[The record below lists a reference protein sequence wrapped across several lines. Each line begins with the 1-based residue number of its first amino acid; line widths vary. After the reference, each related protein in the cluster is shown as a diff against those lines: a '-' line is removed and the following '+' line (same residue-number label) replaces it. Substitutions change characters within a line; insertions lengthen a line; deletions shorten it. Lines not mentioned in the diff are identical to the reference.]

1 MDDPRTAP
9 HAGGVLAIDGSGDR
23 KDGIATANVGRQW
36 LGRYG
41 KTDLRVL
48 GSPCLVRSR
57 VTAEQADHHEPGA
70 EQLRRSPAVAVVVPF
85 GMLEKMRWRVLMTLV
100 TDDLPSVD
108 RLDKLGRLCGVLT
121 DRIDEISEMLTER
134 IRTEIPSYAQMPREE
149 HDRTVRATAQTL
161 LSSLA
166 AGEEPAADQL
176 REIQLAS
183 RRRSYYGLPVY
194 DVLAAFHVVARELW
208 EQLRQAHDGD
218 EGALIE
224 LVGPIWLWIQAMS
237 SVVVDAYIEEAG
249 ARHSYEAGLRQRLFE
264 LLRGGGATDEQVRE
278 IARELGFDPSGRF
291 QALCAP
297 AGAWSQGQ
305 LDPLHRAARQLGGT
319 VQCGLHGAVLIVL
332 AQNVPTAKVVSRVS
346 QLGGSGVLLGVGLLR
361 EGLVGAE
368 MSIGDA
374 ERALRLAPGGGSGVI
389 RFEDVWLQASLTGA
403 EQRLEPLFTRAR
415 QVARENPILVDA
427 VRAFSRCGFTLS
439 GAATELGVHPNT
451 VGYRLARWQDLTGLD
466 PRTLPGLLRSVLAD
480 LTDPG

>member
-1 MDDPRTAP
+1 
-9 HAGGVLAIDGSGDR
+9 
-23 KDGIATANVGRQW
+23 
-36 LGRYG
+36 
-41 KTDLRVL
+41 
-48 GSPCLVRSR
+48 
-57 VTAEQADHHEPGA
+57 
-70 EQLRRSPAVAVVVPF
+70 
-85 GMLEKMRWRVLMTLV
+85 MLEKMRWRVLMTLV

-346 QLGGSGVLLGVGLLR
+346 QLGGSGALLGVGLLR

-389 RFEDVWLQASLTGA
+389 RFEDVWLQASLAGA